1 MHTYN
6 GQCTTITSLID
17 FPQDLFDLMGR
28 PYVEQIMPTTYHVTV
43 MRVVD
48 WSGLLLAILIGI
60 ALGVCLGV
68 TLLMTMHCTRRR

>member
-1 MHTYN
+1 MYAHTCDIRFELDLLTYV
-6 GQCTTITSLID
+6 QTSN
-17 FPQDLFDLMGR
+17 R
-28 PYVEQIMPTTYHVTV
+28 PEMCHVTV